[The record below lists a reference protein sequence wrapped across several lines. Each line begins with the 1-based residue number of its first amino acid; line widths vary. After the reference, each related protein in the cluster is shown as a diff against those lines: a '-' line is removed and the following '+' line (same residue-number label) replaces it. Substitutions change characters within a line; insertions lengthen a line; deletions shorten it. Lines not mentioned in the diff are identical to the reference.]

1 MSFNYNFMEEKPIDR
16 SDIEILMDVE
26 FLVSV
31 IVAIGEVANITGVPQ
46 RKIRYWD
53 EKGLIEP
60 VDKDSTYRQ
69 YDYLNIKKIVLI
81 QELLDEGYTLDTA
94 ARKVNERFAKVAE
107 VFKRVCASSN
117 HQKKHRQDS

>member
-1 MSFNYNFMEEKPIDR
+1 MKKKEG
-16 SDIEILMDVE
+16 DITDVEILMDVE

-60 VDKDSTYRQ
+60 VDKTSTYRQ
-69 YDYLNIKKIVLI
+69 YNYLNIKKVVLI

-94 ARKVNERFAKVAE
+94 AKKVNERYAKVAE
-107 VFKRVCASSN
+107 VFKRACALRDCR
-117 HQKKHRQDS
+117 QKK

>member
-1 MSFNYNFMEEKPIDR
+1 MKEKSLTN
-16 SDIEILMDVE
+16 SDYEILMDVD

-60 VDKDSTYRQ
+60 VDKDCTYRK

-81 QELLDEGYTLDTA
+81 QELLDEGYTLDA
-94 ARKVNERFAKVAE
+94 AAKKVNERFIKIAE
-107 VFKRVCASSN
+107 IFNRLSASKSN
-117 HQKKHRQDS
+117 PDKNV

>member
-1 MSFNYNFMEEKPIDR
+1 MEEGKIDK
-16 SDIEILMDVE
+16 SDLDYLMDID

-60 VDKDSTYRQ
+60 VDKNSTYRQ
-69 YDYLNIKKIVLI
+69 YNYVNVKKVVLI
-81 QELLDEGYTLDTA
+81 QELLDEGYTLDA
-94 ARKVNERFAKVAE
+94 ASKKVNERFIKVAE
-107 VFKRVCASSN
+107 VFKRISDLNNS
-117 HQKKHRQDS
+117 KKKS

>member
-1 MSFNYNFMEEKPIDR
+1 MEEKKISPADANV
-16 SDIEILMDVE
+16 LMDVD

-53 EKGLIEP
+53 EKGYIEP

-69 YDYLNIKKIVLI
+69 YDYLNIKRIVMI
-81 QELLDEGYTLDTA
+81 KEMLDEGYTLEVSA
-94 ARKVNERFAKVAE
+94 KKVIERCIKVEE
-107 VFKRVCASSN
+107 VFQRLKNKSHKS
-117 HQKKHRQDS
+117 

>member
-1 MSFNYNFMEEKPIDR
+1 MDEKKVSPA
-16 SDIEILMDVE
+16 DINILMDVD

-53 EKGLIEP
+53 EKGYIEP
-60 VDKDSTYRQ
+60 VDKTSTYRQ

-81 QELLDEGYTLDTA
+81 KELLDEGYTLESA
-94 ARKVNERFAKVAE
+94 AKKVTERCIRVVE
-107 VFKRVCASSN
+107 VFQRLKNQSAPLKS
-117 HQKKHRQDS
+117 

>member
-1 MSFNYNFMEEKPIDR
+1 MEEHKISPADVN
-16 SDIEILMDVE
+16 ILMDID

-53 EKGLIEP
+53 EKGIIEP
-60 VDKDSTYRQ
+60 VDKESSYRQ

-81 QELLDEGYTLDTA
+81 QQLLDEGYTLDVSA
-94 ARKVNERFAKVAE
+94 KKVTERCTKVAE
-107 VFKRVCASSN
+107 VFQRIKNQSQSG
-117 HQKKHRQDS
+117 S

>member
-1 MSFNYNFMEEKPIDR
+1 MKKNKIDIT
-16 SDIEILMDVE
+16 DIDILMDVE

-60 VDKDSTYRQ
+60 VDKTSTYRQ
-69 YDYLNIKKIVLI
+69 YNYLNIKKVVLI
-81 QELLDEGYTLDTA
+81 QELLDEGYTLDMA
-94 ARKVNERFAKVAE
+94 SKKVNERFAKVAD
-107 VFKRVCASSN
+107 VFKRASALKD
-117 HQKKHRQDS
+117 HPKK

>member
-1 MSFNYNFMEEKPIDR
+1 MEEKKISTADVN
-16 SDIEILMDVE
+16 ILMDVD

-53 EKGLIEP
+53 EKGIIEP
-60 VDKDSTYRQ
+60 VDKTSTYRQ

-81 QELLDEGYTLDTA
+81 QELLDEGYTLDVSA
-94 ARKVNERFAKVAE
+94 KKVNERCAKIEE
-107 VFKRVCASSN
+107 VFERIKN
-117 HQKKHRQDS
+117 KK

>member
-1 MSFNYNFMEEKPIDR
+1 MEEKKI
-16 SDIEILMDVE
+16 SSADISILMDVD

-53 EKGLIEP
+53 EKGIIEP
-60 VDKDSTYRQ
+60 VDKTSTYRQ

-81 QELLDEGYTLDTA
+81 QELLEEGYTLDVSA
-94 ARKVNERFAKVAE
+94 KKVNERCSKIEE
-107 VFKRVCASSN
+107 VFGRIKN
-117 HQKKHRQDS
+117 KKF

>member
-1 MSFNYNFMEEKPIDR
+1 MKRKEIDKA
-16 SDIEILMDVE
+16 DIEILMDVE

-31 IVAIGEVANITGVPQ
+31 IVAIGEVANITGVQQ

-60 VDKDSTYRQ
+60 VDKTSTYRQ

-81 QELLDEGYTLDTA
+81 QELLDEGYTLDMA
-94 ARKVNERFAKVAE
+94 SKKVNERFTKMAD
-107 VFKRVCASSN
+107 VFKRVSALSSQ
-117 HQKKHRQDS
+117 QKK

>member
-1 MSFNYNFMEEKPIDR
+1 MEDKKISQADVN
-16 SDIEILMDVE
+16 ILMDVD

-53 EKGLIEP
+53 EKGYIMP
-60 VDKDSTYRQ
+60 VDRTSTYRQ

-81 QELLDEGYTLDTA
+81 KEMLDDGYTLEA
-94 ARKVNERFAKVAE
+94 AAKKVNERSVKVEE
-107 VFKRVCASSN
+107 VFKRLKDQSAS
-117 HQKKHRQDS
+117 KE

>member
-1 MSFNYNFMEEKPIDR
+1 MKRQEIDKA
-16 SDIEILMDVE
+16 DIDILMDVE

-60 VDKDSTYRQ
+60 VDKTSTYRQ
-69 YDYLNIKKIVLI
+69 YDYLNIKKVVLI

-94 ARKVNERFAKVAE
+94 AKKVNERYAKVAE
-107 VFKRVCASSN
+107 VFKRVCRLNSQ
-117 HQKKHRQDS
+117 QKK

>member
-1 MSFNYNFMEEKPIDR
+1 LSFTYKRMMEQKKTDV
-16 SDIEILMDVE
+16 SDKDILMDVD

-60 VDKDSTYRQ
+60 VDPESTVRQ
-69 YDYLNIKKIVLI
+69 YDYLNIKKVVLI
-81 QELLDEGYTLDTA
+81 KELLDEGFTLDA
-94 ARKVNERFAKVAE
+94 AAKKVDERSKKIAE
-107 VFKRVCASSN
+107 VFKRAAALNSQ
-117 HQKKHRQDS
+117 QKK

>member
-1 MSFNYNFMEEKPIDR
+1 MEDKIDK
-16 SDIEILMDVE
+16 SDIDILMDVE

-60 VDKDSTYRQ
+60 VDTTSTTRQ

-81 QELLDEGYTLDTA
+81 KDLLDEGYTLDTTA
-94 ARKVNERFAKVAE
+94 KKLNERCQKMAE
-107 VFKRVCASSN
+107 VFKRAAALT
-117 HQKKHRQDS
+117 KK

>member
-1 MSFNYNFMEEKPIDR
+1 MKGKEIDKV
-16 SDIEILMDVE
+16 DIDILMDVE

-60 VDKDSTYRQ
+60 VDKTSTYRQ
-69 YDYLNIKKIVLI
+69 YDYMNIKKIVFI
-81 QELLDEGYTLDTA
+81 QEHLDEGYTLDMA
-94 ARKVNERFAKVAE
+94 SKKVNERVAKVVD
-107 VFKRVCASSN
+107 VFKRVSALKSQ
-117 HQKKHRQDS
+117 QKK

>member
-1 MSFNYNFMEEKPIDR
+1 
-16 SDIEILMDVE
+16 MDVD

-60 VDKDSTYRQ
+60 VDKSSTYRQ
-69 YDYLNIKKIVLI
+69 YNYLNIKKIVLI
-81 QELLDEGYTLDTA
+81 QELLDEGYTLEVS
-94 ARKVNERFAKVAE
+94 ARKVNERYAKVAE
-107 VFKRVCASSN
+107 IFKRLSD
-117 HQKKHRQDS
+117 KKQAK

>member
-1 MSFNYNFMEEKPIDR
+1 MEEKPIDR

>member
-1 MSFNYNFMEEKPIDR
+1 MEQKKIEK
-16 SDIEILMDVE
+16 SDIDILMDVE

-60 VDKDSTYRQ
+60 VDKASTYRQ
-69 YDYLNIKKIVLI
+69 YNYLNIKKVVLI
-81 QELLDEGYTLDTA
+81 QEMLE
-94 ARKVNERFAKVAE
+94 
-107 VFKRVCASSN
+107 
-117 HQKKHRQDS
+117 

>member
-1 MSFNYNFMEEKPIDR
+1 MKRKEIDKA
-16 SDIEILMDVE
+16 DLEILMDVE

-60 VDKDSTYRQ
+60 VDKASTYRQ
-69 YDYLNIKKIVLI
+69 YDYINIKKIVLI
-81 QELLDEGYTLDTA
+81 QELVEEGYTLDMA
-94 ARKVNERFAKVAE
+94 SKKVNERFTKVAD
-107 VFKRVCASSN
+107 VFKRVSALSCQ
-117 HQKKHRQDS
+117 QKKGD